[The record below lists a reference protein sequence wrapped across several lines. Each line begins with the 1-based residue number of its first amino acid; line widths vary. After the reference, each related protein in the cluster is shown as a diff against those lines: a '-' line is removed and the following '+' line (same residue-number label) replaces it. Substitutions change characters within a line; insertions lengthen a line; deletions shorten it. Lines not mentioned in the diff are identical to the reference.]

1 MPVIWW
7 VLAGVVVLSLIVL
20 VMALIPVLKRLARL
34 RSEMAALQARAA
46 EGEALRLRVEELT
59 ADAQIVRER
68 LENFRTES
76 R

>member
-7 VLAGVVVLSLIVL
+7 VLAGVVVLSLVVL
-20 VMALIPVLKRLARL
+20 AIALVPVLKRLVRL
-34 RSEMAALQARAA
+34 RSEMTALQARAA
-46 EGEALRLRVEELT
+46 EGEALRLRLEELT

-68 LENFRTES
+68 LENFRTDS

>member
-7 VLAGVVVLSLIVL
+7 VLGGVVLLSLIVL
-20 VMALIPVLKRLARL
+20 AVALMPVLKRLVRL

-46 EGEALRLRVEELT
+46 EGEALRLRLEELT

-68 LENFRTES
+68 LENFQGEVR
-76 R
+76 